1 MRLAIGI
8 AAALASIVP
17 HKAEAAKKRDVCHT
31 KRCEERVARKACS
44 QTRPKACIRRAA
56 IHWRVS
62 EAMLLRKTKCE
73 SGFNPYAYYGA
84 PFNRTPLS
92 WDALMDRD
100 LSAGLMQF
108 KARTWTTTPYA
119 RRSIWR
125 AKWNALAGA
134 WMHSAGVGRGG
145 EWACA

>member
-1 MRLAIGI
+1 MRLAISI
-8 AAALASIVP
+8 AATVAGIVP
-17 HKAEAAKKRDVCHT
+17 MKAEAKKRACQT
-31 KRCEERVARKACS
+31 RSCNERVAMKACS
-44 QTRPKACIRRAA
+44 QTRPKMCLRRAA
-56 IHWRVS
+56 IHWHVS
-62 EAMLLRKTKCE
+62 EGMLLRKTRCE

-84 PFNRTPLS
+84 PFNRTPLP
-92 WDALMDRD
+92 WDVLLSRD

-108 KARTWTTTPYA
+108 KATTWKTTPYA
-119 RRSIWR
+119 GRDIWR